1 MIAVLFVSFLSKK
14 SPSSRFHT
22 TYIIWLQFAIG
33 NFMISKSYKLLKSR
47 IKIVFSEANGI
58 TDEDLELE
66 ELSMDPESWTPAIHL
81 YYNDDHTVG

>member
-1 MIAVLFVSFLSKK
+1 MKLDKGQGQNMTRVK
-14 SPSSRFHT
+14 SGLGYRIGP
-22 TYIIWLQFAIG
+22 LEVGLDG
-33 NFMISKSYKLLKSR
+33 NFNCRLWLEP
-47 IKIVFSEANGI
+47 KILISEANGI

>member
-1 MIAVLFVSFLSKK
+1 
-14 SPSSRFHT
+14 
-22 TYIIWLQFAIG
+22 
-33 NFMISKSYKLLKSR
+33 MISKSYKLLKSR